1 MLLIKNFK
9 CCNSSITLN
18 FTSMEKKED
27 NVISQ
32 TQNWIREV
40 VIGLNFCPFAR
51 KPFIDQRIAY
61 RVSDAA
67 DIDAALVALR
77 VMCLT
82 LNEQPELETALI
94 ILPEGFQDFESYLE
108 LVYAAE
114 DLIEDED
121 FEGVY
126 QVASFHP
133 EYLFAGSD
141 ENDPANY
148 TNRSPYP
155 MLHLLREDLLEI
167 AIDKHPDTAGIPDQ
181 NIAKARSLGLEYFRK
196 MKFD

>member
-1 MLLIKNFK
+1 
-9 CCNSSITLN
+9 
-18 FTSMEKKED
+18 MEKKED
-27 NVISQ
+27 SVISQ

-51 KPFIDQRIAY
+51 KPFTDERIAY

-67 DIDAALVALR
+67 DIDTALVALR

-94 ILPEGFQDFESYLE
+94 ILPEGFQDFETYLE

-133 EYLFAGSD
+133 DYLFAGSD
-141 ENDPANY
+141 DSDPANY

-155 MLHLLREDLLEI
+155 MLHILREDLLEI
-167 AIDKHPDTAGIPDQ
+167 AIDKHPDTASIPDQ
-181 NIAKARSLGLEYFRK
+181 NIAKARSLGLEYFRN
-196 MKFD
+196 FNYFTR